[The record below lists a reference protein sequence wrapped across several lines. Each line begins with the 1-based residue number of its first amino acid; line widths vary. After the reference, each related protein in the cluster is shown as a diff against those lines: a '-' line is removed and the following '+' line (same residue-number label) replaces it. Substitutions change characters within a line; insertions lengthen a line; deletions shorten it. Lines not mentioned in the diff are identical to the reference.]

1 MFGAL
6 MIVDMM
12 IFGFMAYNYTYVNA
26 DRNGCNDDLNKYK
39 EQNDNNIEMIEHSCD
54 EIQKQK

>member
-1 MFGAL
+1 

-39 EQNDNNIEMIEHSCD
+39 EQNENNIEMIEHSCD